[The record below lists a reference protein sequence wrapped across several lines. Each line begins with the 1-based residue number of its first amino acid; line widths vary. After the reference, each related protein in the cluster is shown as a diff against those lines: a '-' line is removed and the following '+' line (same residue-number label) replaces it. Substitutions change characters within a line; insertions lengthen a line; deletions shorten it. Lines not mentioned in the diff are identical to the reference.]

1 MNFKEQDVLFQKLG
15 PNWFVFTE
23 VNGEVVYSSLPKGL
37 DPRKTKLELYDVI
50 EDHLEKMAIMSDSDF
65 IDSEV

>member
-15 PNWFVFTE
+15 PNWFVFSE
-23 VNGEVVYSSLPKGL
+23 IDGEVVYSSLPKGL
-37 DPRKTKLELYDVI
+37 DPRTTKLELYDVI

-65 IDSEV
+65 IDSEM